1 MAQEYYKAY
10 DERYK
15 AIHQKGHSWAAEN
28 RTPIVLETIRKF
40 AIAETAQVLEI
51 GCGEGRDARAVLEA
65 GFDLTA
71 TDISAEAIRYC
82 KEHFPAYENR
92 FRVMDCLADRISQRY
107 DFIYAVA
114 VVHMLVR
121 DEDRDGFYS
130 FIREHLKK
138 TGLALILS
146 MGDGE
151 FEMQSDIR
159 TAFQLQERNHFSGK
173 VQVAGTSCRMVSF
186 PTFEAEIARNGL
198 EIVEKGL
205 CEAMPDFNS
214 LLYAVVKRK

>member
-92 FRVMDCLADRISQRY
+92 FRVMDCLADRIAQRY

-121 DEDRDGFYS
+121 VEDRDGFYG

>member
-121 DEDRDGFYS
+121 DEDRDGFYG

-214 LLYAVVKRK
+214 LLYAVVRKK

>member
-40 AIAETAQVLEI
+40 AIVETAQVLEI

-92 FRVMDCLADRISQRY
+92 FRVMDCLADRIAQRY

-121 DEDRDGFYS
+121 DEDRDGFYG

-214 LLYAVVKRK
+214 LLYAVVRKK

>member
-15 AIHQKGHSWAAEN
+15 SIHQKGHSWAAEN
-28 RTPIVLETIRKF
+28 STPIVLETIRKF

-92 FRVMDCLADRISQRY
+92 FRVMDCLADRIAQRY

-121 DEDRDGFYS
+121 DEDRDGFYG

>member
-92 FRVMDCLADRISQRY
+92 FRVMDCLADRIAQRY

-121 DEDRDGFYS
+121 DEDRDGFYR
-130 FIREHLKK
+130 FIRDHLTE
-138 TGLALILS
+138 TGLGLILS

>member
-92 FRVMDCLADRISQRY
+92 VRVMDCLADRISQRY

-121 DEDRDGFYS
+121 DEDRDGFYG

>member
-1 MAQEYYKAY
+1 
-10 DERYK
+10 
-15 AIHQKGHSWAAEN
+15 
-28 RTPIVLETIRKF
+28 
-40 AIAETAQVLEI
+40 
-51 GCGEGRDARAVLEA
+51 
-65 GFDLTA
+65 
-71 TDISAEAIRYC
+71 
-82 KEHFPAYENR
+82 
-92 FRVMDCLADRISQRY
+92 MDCLADRIAQRY

-121 DEDRDGFYS
+121 DEDRDGFYG

>member
-92 FRVMDCLADRISQRY
+92 FRVMDCLADRIAQRY

-121 DEDRDGFYS
+121 DEDRDGFYG

>member
-1 MAQEYYKAY
+1 MAKEYYKAY
-10 DERYK
+10 EERYK

-40 AIAETAQVLEI
+40 AIAGTAQVLEI

-92 FRVMDCLADRISQRY
+92 FRVMDCLADRIAQRY

-121 DEDRDGFYS
+121 DEDRDGFYG

-198 EIVEKGL
+198 EIVENGL

>member
-51 GCGEGRDARAVLEA
+51 GCGEGRDARAVLGA

-92 FRVMDCLADRISQRY
+92 FRVMDCLADRIAQRY

-121 DEDRDGFYS
+121 DEDRDGFYG

>member
-121 DEDRDGFYS
+121 DEDRDGFYG

>member
-92 FRVMDCLADRISQRY
+92 FRVMDCLADRIAQRY

>member
-28 RTPIVLETIRKF
+28 RTPIVLDTLRKYGLSQN
-40 AIAETAQVLEI
+40 AALLEI

-65 GFDLTA
+65 GFNLTA
-71 TDISAEAIRYC
+71 TDISPEAIRYC
-82 KEHFPAYENR
+82 KEHFPAFEKR
-92 FRVMDCLADRISQRY
+92 FQVMDCLADRIAQRY

-114 VVHMLVR
+114 VLHMLVP
-121 DEDRDGFYS
+121 DQDRDGFYS
-130 FIREHLKK
+130 FIRNHLKE

-214 LLYAVVKRK
+214 LLYVVVRRK

>member
-92 FRVMDCLADRISQRY
+92 FRVMDCLADRIAQRY
-107 DFIYAVA
+107 DFIYAGA

-121 DEDRDGFYS
+121 EEDRDGFYS

-159 TAFQLQERNHFSGK
+159 TAFQLQERNHFSRK
-173 VQVAGTSCRMVSF
+173 VQVAGTSCRMVSY

>member
-92 FRVMDCLADRISQRY
+92 FRVMDCLADRIAQRY

-121 DEDRDGFYS
+121 DEDRDGFYG

-214 LLYAVVKRK
+214 LLYAVVTRK

>member
-40 AIAETAQVLEI
+40 AIVETAQVLEI

-92 FRVMDCLADRISQRY
+92 FRVMDCLADRIAQRY

-121 DEDRDGFYS
+121 DEDRDGFYG

-186 PTFEAEIARNGL
+186 PTFEAEISRNGL

>member
-121 DEDRDGFYS
+121 DEDRDGFYG

-159 TAFQLQERNHFSGK
+159 TAFQLQERNHFSGN
-173 VQVAGTSCRMVSF
+173 VQVAGSSCRMVSF

>member
-92 FRVMDCLADRISQRY
+92 FRVMDCLADRIAQRY

-121 DEDRDGFYS
+121 DEDRDGFYG

-214 LLYAVVKRK
+214 LLYAVVRKK